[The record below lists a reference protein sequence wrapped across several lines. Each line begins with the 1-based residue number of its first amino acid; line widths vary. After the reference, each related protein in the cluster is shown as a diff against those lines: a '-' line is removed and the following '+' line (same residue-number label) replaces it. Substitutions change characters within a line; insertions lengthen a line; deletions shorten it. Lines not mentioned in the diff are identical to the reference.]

1 MDKERLG
8 KMATAKSGRTAVRR
22 SERRTRVVELRDQGL
37 PLREI
42 AEIVDAS
49 PETCRLDI
57 LHYLVK
63 TDEEN
68 QEKVAAIRAREFE
81 RLNEYSELLHLQIT
95 SEGEYNRIDSAVKVS
110 ESARKIYA
118 ADIPAERRATI
129 TQRREIINQL
139 FVELRSK
146 LSPVVF
152 AVVTNALAES
162 ESGNQAAFEDNCASG
177 EEEDPW
183 NEGEQWDSP
192 SAGTSDSRTVLE
204 VKPWKHSLLVDP
216 RNRDRPSNLAF

>member
-1 MDKERLG
+1 MPL
-8 KMATAKSGRTAVRR
+8 AISGRTAVRR
-22 SERRTRVVELRDQGL
+22 TERRTKVVALREEGL

-42 AEIVDAS
+42 AEIVGAS
-49 PETCRLDI
+49 AETCRLDI
-57 LHYLVK
+57 LHYLIT
-63 TDEEN
+63 TDQEN
-68 QEKVAAIRAREFE
+68 RDKVAAIRAREFE
-81 RLNEYSELLHLQIT
+81 RLDQYSELLHKQIT
-95 SEGEYNRIDSAVKVS
+95 DEGEYNKIDSAVKVS

-139 FVELRSK
+139 FVELRNK

-162 ESGNQAAFEDNCASG
+162 ESGNQAAFEGGCASG

-183 NEGEQWDSP
+183 NEGEQLDSP
-192 SAGTSDSRTVLE
+192 GTGTSDSRTVLE

-216 RNRDRPSNLAF
+216 RN

>member
-1 MDKERLG
+1 MPI
-8 KMATAKSGRTAVRR
+8 AKSGRTAVRR
-22 SERRTRVVELRDQGL
+22 TERRTKVVALREEGL

-42 AEIVDAS
+42 AEIVGAS
-49 PETCRLDI
+49 AETCRLDI
-57 LHYLVK
+57 MHYLIT
-63 TDEEN
+63 TDQEN
-68 QEKVAAIRAREFE
+68 RDKIAAIRAREFE
-81 RLNEYSELLHLQIT
+81 RLDQYSELLHLQIT
-95 SEGEYNRIDSAVKVS
+95 NEGEYNRIDSAVKVS

-162 ESGNQAAFEDNCASG
+162 ESGNQAAFEGGCASG

-216 RNRDRPSNLAF
+216 RNQDRPSNLAF

>member
-1 MDKERLG
+1 MPI
-8 KMATAKSGRTAVRR
+8 AKSGRTAVRR
-22 SERRTRVVELRDQGL
+22 TERRTKVVALREEGL

-42 AEIVDAS
+42 AEIVGAS
-49 PETCRLDI
+49 AETCRLDI
-57 LHYLVK
+57 MHYLIT
-63 TDEEN
+63 TDQEN
-68 QEKVAAIRAREFE
+68 RDKVAAIRAREFE
-81 RLNEYSELLHLQIT
+81 RLDQYSVLLHKQIT
-95 SEGEYNRIDSAVKVS
+95 DQGEYNRIDSAVKVS

-139 FVELRSK
+139 FVELRNK

-162 ESGNQAAFEDNCASG
+162 ESGNQAAFEGGCASG

-192 SAGTSDSRTVLE
+192 GTGTSNPRTVLE

-216 RNRDRPSNLAF
+216 RN

>member
-1 MDKERLG
+1 MPIAR
-8 KMATAKSGRTAVRR
+8 SGRTAVRR
-22 SERRTRVVELRDQGL
+22 SERRKWVIELREQGL

-81 RLNEYSELLHLQIT
+81 RLDQYSELLHKQIT
-95 SEGEYNRIDSAVKVS
+95 DEGEYNKIDSAVKVS

-129 TQRREIINQL
+129 THRREIVAQI

-146 LSPVVF
+146 LSPLVF
-152 AVVTNALAES
+152 AEVTNALS
-162 ESGNQAAFEDNCASG
+162 ESDAGNQEALEGWRPGGAEENTCDEGG
-177 EEEDPW
+177 E
-183 NEGEQWDSP
+183 
-192 SAGTSDSRTVLE
+192 L
-204 VKPWKHSLLVDP
+204 
-216 RNRDRPSNLAF
+216 

>member
-1 MDKERLG
+1 MPIAR
-8 KMATAKSGRTAVRR
+8 SGRTAVRR
-22 SERRTRVVELRDQGL
+22 SERRTRVIELREQGL
-37 PLREI
+37 PLRDI

-81 RLNEYSELLHLQIT
+81 RLDKYSELLHKQIT
-95 SEGEYNRIDSAVKVS
+95 DEGEYNKIDSAVKVS

-139 FVELRSK
+139 FVELRNK

-162 ESGNQAAFEDNCASG
+162 ESGNQAAFEGGCASG

-183 NEGEQWDSP
+183 NEGEQWDSR

-204 VKPWKHSLLVDP
+204 VKPWKHSLLVDS